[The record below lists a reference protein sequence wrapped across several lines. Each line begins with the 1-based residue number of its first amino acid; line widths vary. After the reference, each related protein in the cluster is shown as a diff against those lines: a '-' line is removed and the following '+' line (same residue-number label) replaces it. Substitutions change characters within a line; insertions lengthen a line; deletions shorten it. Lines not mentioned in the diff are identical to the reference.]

1 MNNETSIKIIHV
13 YNQINSTQLIII
25 ASVSG
30 VLILLF
36 CYIIYIMNDKR
47 KREEDFRK
55 WLSKEANARIPN
67 LQSQYYKV

>member
-36 CYIIYIMNDKR
+36 CYIIYIMNDRR